1 MKWILQFLCIGLLAA
16 CTEISYKEP
25 QPKGIKSLD
34 KVPAKLQGSYQ
45 VSENGAVADT
55 LLIIPTGYLIG
66 KDELASLSDSLVL
79 KYYKGYYFLSMRDNF
94 AWYIRVIKQEKN
106 GNINFL
112 EMDGPSGND
121 EEITKFIEKLSKDV
135 RVAETEIDNKTCY
148 VIDPT
153 PKELLGLIKK
163 GYFKQQ
169 TFTRL
174 N

>member
-1 MKWILQFLCIGLLAA
+1 MKWILHFVWIGLLAA

-34 KVPAKLQGSYQ
+34 KVPVRLQGKYQ
-45 VSENGAVADT
+45 VSENGAVDT
-55 LLIIPTGYLIG
+55 LIVIPTGYLIG
-66 KDELASLSDSLVL
+66 NDELASLSDSLVL

-106 GNINFL
+106 GDINFL
-112 EMDGPSGND
+112 EMDGPSGSD
-121 EEITKFIEKLSKDV
+121 EEIKKFIEKLSNDI

-169 TFTRL
+169 TFSRL
-174 N
+174 K